1 MASMSRTIERN
12 KKHRKTAVA
21 YGRYSSNN
29 QREESIDAQLRAIRE
44 YCEKENIELI
54 EVFTDEAITGKTDDR
69 EDFQK
74 MINQLL
80 KGHIQVDY
88 VLVHKFNRFARNKF
102 DSALYKKKLRDIG
115 VKVVSVTQKIDDTP
129 EGELLEGFL
138 ETIDQYY
145 SANLAVEVRKGLR
158 ENALKGK
165 HAGGQVL
172 FGYSLDNEGY
182 YVPNENAPI
191 VKRIFQEYAA
201 GYNKTDICER
211 LNAEGYRNQ
220 RGKKFNTRTLYDLLR
235 NEKYIGNYIYTID
248 KKETIRLDGIIKDHP
263 IDKELWNTVQKLC
276 KEASEEVQARQ
287 RTGKR
292 YYHLTGKAF
301 CTCCGEHI
309 SGAGS
314 KRSGGHNGNK
324 DGKLNYY
331 YKCVGKVKHKNGC
344 KNPSLNKDWFEL
356 GVLNAVTSVVMN
368 DNYIEQIAQ
377 TAYEEILAMRNEPV
391 ISTAQLQ
398 KELAQIFKKQEKL
411 TDLYLDGEMSKE
423 MLDNKNGEL
432 TRRRF
437 QIEEELDKRKNV
449 LEAEDIQ
456 PKDIANFI
464 TQFVEDTKEDCE
476 SIDDEFMRI
485 MLNVFVKR
493 VDVSKEEVVVH
504 IHTPFSRMDSGDNVC
519 FAGVIHRLTPVE
531 MMRTIPRKKNVHGK
545 IFN

>member
-12 KKHRKTAVA
+12 KKRRKVAVA
-21 YGRYSSNN
+21 YARFSSNN

-54 EVFTDEAITGKTDDR
+54 AEFTDEAVSGKTDDR
-69 EDFQK
+69 EDFQN
-74 MINQLL
+74 MVNQLL
-80 KGHIQVDY
+80 RGHIQADY

-102 DSALYKKKLRDIG
+102 DSALYKKKLNDADI
-115 VKVVSVTQKIDDTP
+115 KVVSVTQKIDDTP

-172 FGYSLDNEGY
+172 FGYSLDDEGY
-182 YVPNENAPI
+182 YVPNENAKI
-191 VKRIFQEYAA
+191 VKRMFEEFAA
-201 GYNKTDICER
+201 GVPKTDICER

-235 NEKYIGNYIYTID
+235 NEKYIGNYVYTID
-248 KKETIRLDGIIKDHP
+248 KKETIRLDGIIKEHP
-263 IDKELWNTVQKLC
+263 IDKELWNTVQRLC
-276 KEASEEVQARQ
+276 RESSEEAQARQ
-287 RTGKR
+287 RTEKR

-309 SGAGS
+309 CGAGS
-314 KRSGGHNGNK
+314 KRSGGHKGKK

-344 KNPSLNKDWFEL
+344 KNPSINKDWFESK
-356 GVLNAVTSVVMN
+356 VLKTVTGIVMN
-368 DNYIEQIAQ
+368 ENQVKQIAQ
-377 TAYEEILAMRNEPV
+377 TAYEEILSMRDEPV
-391 ISTAQLQ
+391 ISTAQLK

-411 TDLYLDGEMSKE
+411 TDLYLDGDMSKE
-423 MLDNKNGEL
+423 MLDEKNGEL
-432 TRRRF
+432 TRRKF
-437 QIEEELDKRKNV
+437 QIEEELEKRKNV

-456 PKDIANFI
+456 PKDIENFI
-464 TQFVEDTKEDCE
+464 VQFIEDVKEDCGSMDE
-476 SIDDEFMRI
+476 EFMRI
-485 MLNVFVKR
+485 MFNVFVKR
-493 VDVSKEEVVVH
+493 VDVSEEEVVVR
-504 IHTPFSRMDSGDNVC
+504 IHTQFSRMDRGDNVC
-519 FAGVIHRLTPVE
+519 FGGVIHRLSPVDLV
-531 MMRTIPRKKNVHGK
+531 RTIPRKKHIHGK
-545 IFN
+545 LD

>member
-1 MASMSRTIERN
+1 MASMSRSIERN
-12 KKHRKTAVA
+12 KKRRKTAVA
-21 YGRYSSNN
+21 YGRFSSNN

-44 YCEKENIELI
+44 YCDKENIELI
-54 EVFTDEAITGKTDDR
+54 AEFTDEAVSGKTDDR
-69 EDFQK
+69 EDFQN

-80 KGHIQVDY
+80 KGHLQVDY

-115 VKVVSVTQKIDDTP
+115 IKVISVTQKIDDTP

-165 HAGGQVL
+165 HAGGQIL
-172 FGYSLDNEGY
+172 FGYSLDEEGY
-182 YVPNENAPI
+182 YVPNENAKI
-191 VKRIFQEYAA
+191 VRRMFEEFAVGIP
-201 GYNKTDICER
+201 KTDICER

-248 KKETIRLDGIIKDHP
+248 KRETIRLDGIIKDHP
-263 IDKELWNTVQKLC
+263 IDKELWNTVQRLC
-276 KEASEEVQARQ
+276 QEASEEVQARQ
-287 RTGKR
+287 RTSKR

-309 SGAGS
+309 CGAGS
-314 KRSGGHNGNK
+314 KRSGGHNGKK

-344 KNPSLNKDWFEL
+344 ENPSINKDWFESK
-356 GVLNAVTSVVMN
+356 VLQTVTDIVM
-368 DNYIEQIAQ
+368 DKTQISQIAQ
-377 TAYEEILAMRNEPV
+377 IAYEEILSMRNEPV
-391 ISTAQLQ
+391 VSTTQLK
-398 KELAQIFKKQEKL
+398 KELAQIFKKQERL
-411 TDLYLDGEMSKE
+411 TDLYLDGDMSKE
-423 MLDNKNGEL
+423 MLDEKNGEL
-432 TRRRF
+432 TRRKF
-437 QIEEELDKRKNV
+437 QIEEELEKRKNV
-449 LEAEDIQ
+449 SEAEDIQ
-456 PKDIANFI
+456 PKDIENFI
-464 TQFVEDTKEDCE
+464 IQFVEDVKEDCD

-485 MLNVFVKR
+485 MINIFVKR
-493 VDVSKEEVVVH
+493 VDVSKEKVVIH

-519 FAGVIHRLTPVE
+519 FGGVIHRLSPVE
-531 MMRTIPRKKNVHGK
+531 IVRTIQRKKHIHGK
-545 IFN
+545 NI

>member
-1 MASMSRTIERN
+1 MASMSRTVERS
-12 KKHRKTAVA
+12 KQRRKVAVA

-69 EDFQK
+69 EDFQN

-80 KGHIQVDY
+80 KGHLQVDY

-172 FGYSLDNEGY
+172 FGYSLDEEGY
-182 YVPNENAPI
+182 YVPNENAKI
-191 VKRIFQEYAA
+191 VRRMFEEFAA
-201 GYNKTDICER
+201 GIPKTDICER
-211 LNAEGYRNQ
+211 LNNEGYRNQ

-235 NEKYIGNYIYTID
+235 NEKYIGNYVYTID
-248 KKETIRLDGIIKDHP
+248 KKETIRLDGIIKGHP
-263 IDKELWNTVQKLC
+263 IDMKLWNTVQRLC
-276 KEASEEVQARQ
+276 RESSEEVQARQ
-287 RTGKR
+287 RTDKR

-309 SGAGS
+309 CGAGS
-314 KRSGGHNGNK
+314 KRSGGHNGKK

-344 KNPSLNKDWFEL
+344 KNTSINKDWLESK
-356 GVLNAVTSVVMN
+356 VLQAVTDIVMN
-368 DNYIEQIAQ
+368 KSQVRQIAQ
-377 TAYEEILAMRNEPV
+377 MAYEEILSMRNEPV
-391 ISTAQLQ
+391 VSTTQLK
-398 KELAQIFKKQEKL
+398 KELAQIFKKQERL
-411 TDLYLDGEMSKE
+411 TDLYLDGDMSKE
-423 MLDNKNGEL
+423 MLDEKNGEL
-432 TRRRF
+432 TRRKF
-437 QIEEELDKRKNV
+437 QIEEELEKRKNV

-456 PKDIANFI
+456 PKDIENFI
-464 TQFVEDTKEDCE
+464 VQFVEDAKEDCG
-476 SIDDEFMRI
+476 SMDDEFMRI
-485 MLNVFVKR
+485 MFNVFVKR
-493 VDVSKEEVVVH
+493 IEVSKEEVVVY
-504 IHTPFSRMDSGDNVC
+504 IHTQFSRMDSGDNVR
-519 FAGVIHRLTPVE
+519 FTGVICRLSPVE
-531 MMRTIPRKKNVHGK
+531 IVRTFSRKKNVHGK
-545 IFN
+545 NI

>member
-1 MASMSRTIERN
+1 MASMSRSIERH
-12 KKHRKTAVA
+12 KKKRKTGVA

-69 EDFQK
+69 EDFQN
-74 MINQLL
+74 MINQIL

-172 FGYSLDNEGY
+172 FGYSLDDEGY
-182 YVPNENAPI
+182 YIPNENAKI
-191 VKRIFQEYAA
+191 VRRMFEEFAA
-201 GYNKTDICER
+201 GIPKTDICER
-211 LNAEGYRNQ
+211 LNQEGYRNQ
-220 RGKKFNTRTLYDLLR
+220 RGKKFNTRTLSDLLR

-263 IDKELWNTVQKLC
+263 IDRELWNTVQKLC
-276 KEASEEVQARQ
+276 REASEATQARQ
-287 RTGKR
+287 RTKER

-301 CTCCGEHI
+301 CTCCNEHI
-309 SGAGS
+309 CCAGS
-314 KRSGGHNGNK
+314 KRSGGHNGKK

-344 KNPSLNKDWFEL
+344 KNPSLNKDWFESK
-356 GVLNAVTSVVMN
+356 VLSAVTNVVMN
-368 DNYIEQIAQ
+368 EAQIKQIAQ
-377 TAYEEILAMRNEPV
+377 TAYEEILSMRDEPV
-391 ISTAQLQ
+391 VSTAQLK
-398 KELAQIFKKQEKL
+398 KELAQIFKKQERL
-411 TDLYLDGEMSKE
+411 ADLYMDGDMSKE
-423 MLDNKNGEL
+423 MLDEKNGEL
-432 TRRRF
+432 TRRKF
-437 QIEEELDKRKNV
+437 QIEEELEKRKSV
-449 LEAEDIQ
+449 LEAEDIK
-456 PKDIANFI
+456 PEDIENFI
-464 TQFVEDTKEDCE
+464 VQFIEDVKEDCE

-485 MLNVFVKR
+485 MLNVFVKK

-504 IHTPFSRMDSGDNVC
+504 IHTPFSRMDGGDNVC
-519 FAGVIHRLTPVE
+519 FTGVISRLSPVE
-531 MMRTIPRKKNVHGK
+531 LTRTIARKKNIHGK
-545 IFN
+545 NI